1 MRGCPFPQ
9 PRRCMRR
16 SCNSGCLDGFAMY
29 EGVIESV
36 SDDFHA
42 FVFVTALSQTSSC
55 FLPAKILLGAAEGDV
70 IEIGYAGIL

>member
-1 MRGCPFPQ
+1 
-9 PRRCMRR
+9 
-16 SCNSGCLDGFAMY
+16 MY

-42 FVFVTALSQTSSC
+42 FVFVTALSQTAAC
-55 FLPAKILLGAAEGDV
+55 FLSAEILLGAAEGDV

>member
-1 MRGCPFPQ
+1 
-9 PRRCMRR
+9 
-16 SCNSGCLDGFAMY
+16 MY

-42 FVFVTALSQTSSC
+42 FVFVTALSQTSFC